1 MENEQDGV
9 VKRPKGELCKIQFNK
24 TITVV
29 GKVTHDSITN
39 KYHVEGVDVRNG
51 KTVNSWVSAKRVSLI
66 EDANQRE
73 TRRYEE
79 DKSRL
84 K

>member
-1 MENEQDGV
+1 MEEEQDNN
-9 VKRPKGELCKIQFNK
+9 KRPSGELCKIQFNK

-29 GKVTHDSITN
+29 GKVTFDSVTN
-39 KYHVEGVDVRNG
+39 KYHVEGVDTRNG
-51 KTVNSWVSAKRVSLI
+51 RTVNSWINAKRVSLI
-66 EDANQRE
+66 EDANKRE

-79 DKSRL
+79 DISRL